1 MNSEEVAQYTSI
13 IDGILA
19 TADLATISRKK
30 VRQAL
35 ERALGGKDLSD
46 QKVRAR
52 LTPLTTCFALIIFP
66 TPQNAIKVLIEQRF
80 DAISEA
86 QAAPEAM
93 PTPPHKHDD
102 DDTKNGL
109 YNGSNH
115 VNDGMDADADEDAS
129 AGEIQVSTAPSKKRS
144 SSMVE
149 DEDARL
155 ARELQAQEN
164 RLARGRQT
172 RGGTSTPK
180 AKPKAKK
187 KSSSKV
193 KTGDDSDLDT
203 EDSGTAKKRKAG
215 GGFQKEFNLSFPLQE
230 VVGAERV
237 CAGCLVFL
245 FPFLPSTVPSLLL
258 FFSAFFFNF
267 YSSWSIPCRRRITS

>member
-1 MNSEEVAQYTSI
+1 MSTSLTSEEVAQYTSI

-46 QKVRAR
+46 QK
-52 LTPLTTCFALIIFP
+52 
-66 TPQNAIKVLIEQRF
+66 NAIKVLIEERF
-80 DAISEA
+80 DAISES

-102 DDTKNGL
+102 EDTQDGLHNGI
-109 YNGSNH
+109 NH
-115 VNDGMDADADEDAS
+115 VGEDGDVDAEEDAS

-172 RGGTSTPK
+172 RGGNSTPK

-187 KSSSKV
+187 KSSAKV
-193 KTGDDSDLDT
+193 KTGDDSDVDT

-215 GGFQKEFNLSFPLQE
+215 GGFRKEFNLSFALQE
-230 VVGAERV
+230 VVGAERLSRPQV
-237 CAGCLVFL
+237 VKKLWEHIKSNELQDPSDKRQIRCDEKLQAVFKQT
-245 FPFLPSTVPSLLL
+245 TVNMFSMNKLLGNQL
-258 FFSAFFFNF
+258 
-267 YSSWSIPCRRRITS
+267 YPLDE